1 MKQLQKKPFLYDDK
15 VKTYLGS
22 LHRLVGILTT
32 NNTPKNYVFLPKL
45 EYLVNLI
52 PKLFQ
57 K

>member
-22 LHRLVGILTT
+22 LHRLVRILTT
-32 NNTPKNYVFLPKL
+32 NNTPKNYVFLLKL
-45 EYLVNLI
+45 EYLVNLT